1 MRDESLR
8 WGLGMG
14 AAAAILGTAAL
25 ILGSLVEPVKRVTT
39 AEAAALAIFIRG
51 IFVLVTLGIALG
63 LAYYAGLRAERARLS
78 ADASLEASP
87 PGAAG
92 TQNQRSVAV
101 LAGGLTMFCYWLI
114 TGLYMLVLPPSTQP
128 PTAQLDLLSFAENRL
143 LFGIIFVL
151 FGLGLGGLGG
161 RAPAAQLLLDRI
173 VRSPLP
179 AVATTSRETTTLVSV
194 AAPSQE
200 QSAPAVGEPVA
211 EPGTGAAE
219 SEQVIA
225 EERATSPVD
234 AGGTSSQ
241 SL

>member
-14 AAAAILGTAAL
+14 AVAAILGTAAL
-25 ILGSLVEPVKRVTT
+25 ILGALIEPVKRVTT

-78 ADASLEASP
+78 ADASLEASSP
-87 PGAAG
+87 SVAG
-92 TQNQRSVAV
+92 SQNQRSVAV

-114 TGLYMLVLPPSTQP
+114 TSLYMLVLPPSTQP
-128 PTAQLDLLSFAENRL
+128 PTAQVDLLSFVENRL

-161 RAPAAQLLLDRI
+161 KAPAAQLLLDRI
-173 VRSPLP
+173 VRAPLP
-179 AVATTSRETTTLVSV
+179 AAATVSVATPSQEEAEPASV
-194 AAPSQE
+194 AAP
-200 QSAPAVGEPVA
+200 AVR
-211 EPGTGAAE
+211 EPGTELGPVTAE
-219 SEQVIA
+219 PEQVIA
-225 EERATSPVD
+225 EERAASPVD
-234 AGGTSSQ
+234 ASGASNQ
-241 SL
+241 SA

>member
-78 ADASLEASP
+78 ADAAEDAP
-87 PGAAG
+87 APGMSVSV
-92 TQNQRSVAV
+92 QSQRSVAV

-114 TGLYMLVLPPSTQP
+114 TSLYMLVLPPSTQP
-128 PTAQLDLLSFAENRL
+128 PTAQVDLLSFAENRL

-179 AVATTSRETTTLVSV
+179 AVAASV
-194 AAPSQE
+194 AAPPSQE
-200 QSAPAVGEPVA
+200 LAPQRSPAPAVGEPDA
-211 EPGTGAAE
+211 EPGPIAAE
-219 SEQVIA
+219 PERVMVD
-225 EERATSPVD
+225 ERATSPVD

-241 SL
+241 SA